1 MLKTDSLREGD
12 TSMDYFPISHIA
24 KLTGIPP
31 VTLRAWERRYGLP
44 KPRRTASGHRVYS
57 MEEVALIQRVTALMA
72 KGYTVSRA
80 VERVRLENNLVRE
93 PAAAAPAVER
103 ERWQG
108 YRERMLNA
116 IDHFDTAGLEA
127 AYSEP
132 LTLFP
137 IDLIIDEVLLPVLE
151 TLGEQWE
158 QREDG
163 IAREHFFSAFLRNKI
178 GSRFNHEISR
188 AQGPA
193 LLLACLP
200 GEAHEMGLMLFGL
213 AACARG
219 YRVLYLG
226 ADLPLMQLLPVLD
239 KVRPRAVA
247 LSGTTVPLSAE
258 LRDGLRQIK
267 QHTDVPL
274 YLGGDLSE
282 QKATELSALGVI
294 PVGRPLRQGLERI
307 IGEPR

>member
-1 MLKTDSLREGD
+1 
-12 TSMDYFPISHIA
+12 MDYFPISRIA
-24 KLTGIPP
+24 KLTGIAP

-57 MEEVALIQRVTALMA
+57 TEEVELIQRVTALMEQ
-72 KGYTVSRA
+72 GYTVSRA
-80 VERVRLENNLVRE
+80 MERVRMERDQGDRLTGT
-93 PAAAAPAVER
+93 AAPMQQD
-103 ERWQG
+103 RWQR
-108 YRERMLNA
+108 YRERMLSA
-116 IDHFDTAGLEA
+116 IDQFDTAGLEA

-137 IDLIIDEVLLPVLE
+137 IDLIIDEVLLPVLK
-151 TLGEQWE
+151 TLGEEWD

-178 GSRFNHEISR
+178 GSRFNHEVSR

-213 AACARG
+213 AACSRG

-226 ADLPLMQLLPVLD
+226 ADLPLPQLLPVIN
-239 KVRPRAVA
+239 KVWPCAVA
-247 LSGTTVPLSAE
+247 LSGTTVALDDTLRAQLQQLS
-258 LRDGLRQIK
+258 G
-267 QHTDVPL
+267 HSGVPV

-282 QKATELSALGVI
+282 AAQEELSQLGVT
-294 PVGRPLRQGLERI
+294 PVGRPFRQGLERI
-307 IGEPR
+307 IGERR